1 MSNLPSFMEIFM
13 IAAWEIWKLRN
24 AVIFDGAR
32 PSFNLWAMRFRDQAQ
47 LQLHRFNNDTAELIR
62 PWLSSF

>member
-1 MSNLPSFMEIFM
+1 M

-32 PSFNLWAMRFRDQAQ
+32 PSFNLWAMRFRDQVQ
-47 LQLHRFNNDTAELIR
+47 LQLHQFNNDAAELIR
-62 PWLSSF
+62 AWLSSF